1 MSKYI
6 LRRLFSGILTIL
18 MVFVLDFIIIKAAP
32 GDPVRTIMGKETDDP
47 ELRAALMEKYGLD
60 KPLHVQFVSQL
71 KPTKK
76 YAAGRFRKLYHLQPL
91 GS

>member
-32 GDPVRTIMGKETDDP
+32 GDPVRTIMGK
-47 ELRAALMEKYGLD
+47 
-60 KPLHVQFVSQL
+60 
-71 KPTKK
+71 
-76 YAAGRFRKLYHLQPL
+76 
-91 GS
+91 